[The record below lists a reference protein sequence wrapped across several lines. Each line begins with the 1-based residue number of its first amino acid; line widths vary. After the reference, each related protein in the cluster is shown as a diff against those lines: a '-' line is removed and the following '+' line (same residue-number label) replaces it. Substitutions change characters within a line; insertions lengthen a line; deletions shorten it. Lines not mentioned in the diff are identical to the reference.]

1 MTATNVPIPQVV
13 DWLRAHGGPVGTL
26 GRSRLLKVPAGL
38 GADALTVAL
47 QALVDHHDALR
58 LVARRTDGRWSLVVR
73 DPGAVRAAD
82 LLDRTEARGLDGPAL
97 RAAVR
102 VRSARSVAELDPEA
116 GVLARVVWFDAGAD
130 HPGRLLLTI
139 HQLAVDDASWRILLS
154 DLGDAWRA
162 AADGVTPVL
171 APVPTPLGAWPGHC
185 RPPVAEP
192 ARTAEPPSPEGM
204 PTVDPPLSDAPLHP
218 ARDTRA
224 TSASLVRR
232 LPADLSADLSTVV
245 ADTFLADPEDVLLT
259 ALALAVAQW
268 RREQQLGADTAVLVD
283 VPDRCRRHGAGA
295 PDVSRTVGWL
305 TAPRPVRIAPALGD
319 RAGTSTGGPALA
331 GAVRRVGEQLRNLP
345 AHGTDRGGPRRPARH
360 TAVAPDRYPRPQI
373 GFTHLGRTSV
383 PGDGDT
389 TAGDDGLWR
398 PAVEQDAV
406 IDGTGDST
414 PLWHTLEVTTVIE
427 DHADGPRLSATWTW
441 AAQLMSEEDVRDIA
455 EAWVAALSALAAH
468 AGRSGADDPRPAP
481 CPPDPPAVDRRARP
495 AVATASLT
503 P

>member
-1 MTATNVPIPQVV
+1 MTTTNLPVPLVV

-26 GRSRLLKVPAGL
+26 SQSRLLKVPAGL
-38 GADALTVAL
+38 RADTLTVAL

-73 DPGAVRAAD
+73 DPGAVKAAD
-82 LLDRTEARGLDGPAL
+82 LLDAAEARGLDGPAL

-116 GVLARVVWFDAGAD
+116 GVLARAVWFDAGPD

-139 HQLAVDDASWRILLS
+139 HQLAVDDASWRILLA
-154 DLGDAWRA
+154 DLAAAWRA
-162 AADGVTPVL
+162 AADGATPVL
-171 APVPTPLGAWPGHC
+171 APVPTPLGTWPGHG

-192 ARTAEPPSPEGM
+192 ARTAEPPSPEGR

-232 LPADLSADLSTVV
+232 LPARLSADLATAVPDTFR
-245 ADTFLADPEDVLLT
+245 ADTEEVLLT

-283 VPDRCRRHGAGA
+283 VPDRCRRDGAGG

-305 TAPRPVRIAPALGD
+305 TAPRPVRITPALGD
-319 RAGTSTGGPALA
+319 RS
-331 GAVRRVGEQLRNLP
+331 
-345 AHGTDRGGPRRPARH
+345 GPRRPARH
-360 TAVAPDRYPRPQI
+360 TAVAPDRFPRPQI
-373 GFTHLGRTSV
+373 GFTHLGRASV
-383 PGDGDT
+383 PGDGET

-406 IDGTGDST
+406 TDGTEEST
-414 PLWHTLEVTTVIE
+414 PLWHTLEVTTVLE

-441 AAQLMSEEDVRDIA
+441 AAQLMSEEDIRDIV
-455 EAWVAALSALAAH
+455 EAWVAALSALAAPV
-468 AGRSGADDPRPAP
+468 GRSGADDPRPAP
-481 CPPDPPAVDRRARP
+481 RPPDPPAADRRTRP
-495 AVATASLT
+495 TAATASLT
-503 P
+503 T